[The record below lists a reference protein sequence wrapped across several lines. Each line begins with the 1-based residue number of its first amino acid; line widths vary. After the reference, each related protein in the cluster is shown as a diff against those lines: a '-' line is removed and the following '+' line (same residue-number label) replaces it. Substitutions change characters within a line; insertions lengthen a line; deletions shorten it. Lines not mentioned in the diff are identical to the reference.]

1 MKKATV
7 VTMVLC
13 LMPLL
18 CNADPLDGLRYLPL
32 IFAIVGF
39 LLVVAFMNVVGWMM
53 ALIAENLKVLLR
65 TLWVNTLLDIPV
77 LFYIGYLAIY
87 NYQDMRYEIA
97 NYRPPDGLW
106 DKYGTSITKWIV
118 LVALV
123 LGALVANIL
132 LIRSIRKKIKAT
144 R

>member
-1 MKKATV
+1 MKKITV
-7 VTMVLC
+7 VTAVLC

-18 CNADPLDGLRYLPL
+18 CNADPLDGLHYLPL
-32 IFAIVGF
+32 IIAIVGF

-53 ALIAENLKVLLR
+53 ALTAENLKLLLR
-65 TLWVNTLLDIPV
+65 TLWINTLLDIPV

-87 NYQDMRYEIA
+87 NYQTMRNEIA
-97 NYRPPDGLW
+97 HYGPSDGMW
-106 DKYGTSITKWIV
+106 DKYGSSMMKWIV
-118 LVALV
+118 LVIMV

-132 LIRSIRKKIKAT
+132 LIRSTRKKIKAN